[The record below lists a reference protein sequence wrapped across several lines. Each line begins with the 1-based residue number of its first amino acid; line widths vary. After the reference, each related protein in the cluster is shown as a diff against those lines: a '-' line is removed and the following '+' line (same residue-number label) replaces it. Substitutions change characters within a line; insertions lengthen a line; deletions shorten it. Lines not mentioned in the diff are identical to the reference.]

1 MSWEELLFFGFLGA
15 LGLVAIAFEAAGASR
30 WFLEPEKGPPPTP
43 EEERWQRELDVL
55 RLEERHKYC

>member
-15 LGLVAIAFEAAGASR
+15 LGLMAVVCEALGCSR
-30 WFLEPEKGPPPTP
+30 WRMEPEKRPPPTP
-43 EEERWQRELDVL
+43 EEEQWERELDVL